1 MVCRRVF
8 ANHHEVNFTPGPFY
22 MRGWGV
28 YVNGVMLLWTLFEVT
43 ILCFP
48 ETYPLTWDTFNYAVS
63 GASLR
68 SAASARSQPDP
79 IRPHYFG
86 YAAVDAVLS
95 ILLLSACWGAA

>member
-1 MVCRRVF
+1 MF

-28 YVNGVMLLWTLFEVT
+28 YVNMVMLLWTLFEVT

-63 GASLR
+63 DTGPGSGVWGVNTF
-68 SAASARSQPDP
+68 S
-79 IRPHYFG
+79 IRPHTSPL
-86 YAAVDAVLS
+86 LS
-95 ILLLSACWGAA
+95 IRCCSILVLFVCWGVA

>member
-1 MVCRRVF
+1 VF

-63 GASLR
+63 GSGPRFAVSTFLN
-68 SAASARSQPDP
+68 STPSDLTSFDP
-79 IRPHYFG
+79 
-86 YAAVDAVLS
+86 VLS
-95 ILLLSACWGAA
+95 IRCL